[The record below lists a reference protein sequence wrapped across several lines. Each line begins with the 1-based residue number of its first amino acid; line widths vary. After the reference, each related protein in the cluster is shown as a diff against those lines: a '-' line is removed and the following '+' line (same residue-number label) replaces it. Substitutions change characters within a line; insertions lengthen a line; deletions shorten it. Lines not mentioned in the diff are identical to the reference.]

1 MIMQLASHSNCMIG
15 LAFPLFSF
23 KLFQLFFEQSAQ
35 VQIIG
40 PFFLIKVSMEIKDKV
55 VVITG
60 AAQGLGKNFA
70 MDLAKRKARLALAD
84 INVELLEEVRKACEQ
99 AGTETRAYEL
109 NVAEEKAVEDFF
121 NQVAQDFGT
130 VDGLINNAG
139 ITRDGLIARSKD
151 RVIRKMSL
159 VNWQAVIDVNLTG
172 SFLCGREFFVKL
184 LEQKKPGVCI
194 NISSLSRSGN
204 MGQSNYT
211 ATKAGVAEMTVTW
224 AKEMARHGI
233 RVAAIAPGYINTE
246 MTSAIREDVKQK
258 IIDQIP
264 LKRMGE
270 PNEISHSVFYIL
282 ENDYFTGRVI
292 ECDGGFRI

>member
-1 MIMQLASHSNCMIG
+1 MKRRIVVLDGAMGTMIQQHKLEESDFRGTQFANHSCDVKGNNDLLAITQ
-15 LAFPLFSF
+15 PD
-23 KLFQLFFEQSAQ
+23 
-35 VQIIG
+35 
-40 PFFLIKVSMEIKDKV
+40 LIASIHQQYIEA
-55 VVITG
+55 G
-60 AAQGLGKNFA
+60 
-70 MDLAKRKARLALAD
+70 AD
-84 INVELLEEVRKACEQ
+84 II
-99 AGTETRAYEL
+99 ETNTFNSNAISMADYEMGYLAYEL

-121 NQVAQDFGT
+121 NQVVQDFGT

-151 RVIRKMSL
+151 GEIRKMSL
-159 VNWQAVIDVNLTG
+159 ANWQAVIDVNLTG

-246 MTSAIREDVKQK
+246 MTSEIREDVKQK

>member
-1 MIMQLASHSNCMIG
+1 M
-15 LAFPLFSF
+15 
-23 KLFQLFFEQSAQ
+23 KY
-35 VQIIG
+35 G
-40 PFFLIKVSMEIKDKV
+40 PFLLIKVFMEIKDKV
-55 VVITG
+55 IVITG
-60 AAQGLGKNFA
+60 AAHGLGKNFA
-70 MDLAKRKARLALAD
+70 LDLANRRAKLALAD
-84 INVELLEEVRKACEQ
+84 INQELLEEVRKTCEQ
-99 AGTETRAYEL
+99 AGTEARAYDL
-109 NVAEEKAVEDFF
+109 NVAEEKAVEGFF
-121 NQVAQDFGT
+121 DQAVSDFGT
-130 VDGLINNAG
+130 VDVLINNAG

-151 RVIRKMSL
+151 GEIKKMSL
-159 VNWQAVIDVNLTG
+159 ANWQAVIDVNLTG

-184 LEQKKPGVCI
+184 LEQKKSGVCI